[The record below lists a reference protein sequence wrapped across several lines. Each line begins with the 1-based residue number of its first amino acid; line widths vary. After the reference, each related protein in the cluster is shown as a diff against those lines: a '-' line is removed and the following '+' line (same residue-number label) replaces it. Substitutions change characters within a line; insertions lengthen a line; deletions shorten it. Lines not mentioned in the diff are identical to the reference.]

1 MELYPRMKNVI
12 SNRQIITPMQYI
24 YICDQIYISLHLLYT
39 TKTTQ
44 INHKS
49 MMCCIK
55 RIKSINR
62 TTTFIFVYHH
72 NIQLNQAMVQYI
84 DGDIPLPMPRDLSI
98 VCFVY
103 QLSFPVLDHSRL
115 YAPGHCI
122 VHNVHYTLYTAH
134 RTLCTLYIV

>member
-1 MELYPRMKNVI
+1 
-12 SNRQIITPMQYI
+12 
-24 YICDQIYISLHLLYT
+24 
-39 TKTTQ
+39 
-44 INHKS
+44 
-49 MMCCIK
+49 MCCIK

-84 DGDIPLPMPRDLSI
+84 DGDIPLPIPRDLNI

-103 QLSFPVLDHSRL
+103 QLPFPVLDHSRL

-122 VHNVHYTLYTAH
+122 VHNVIIHYILHTVNCVH
-134 RTLCTLYIV
+134 CTLYNIVNDV